1 MTFDETNVNRDKG
14 GKFDTKTGSA
24 PDIELPSLSAAREA
38 ALTEVFENDAKEFF
52 PLTRKPGAKRV
63 YKTSDHRT
71 VSRPAVEWLMQNGY
85 VRRATGPN
93 LRGTPLAPTPAA
105 QAARE
110 NALASLH
117 ASGQRKC
124 SKCFKPS
131 VLPADYKPL
140 CSKHYL
146 ESIDEAN
153 KNAAERFH
161 EHIEQVAE
169 AKGVPN
175 PLRERQPVKTPVN
188 WPQVFEDA
196 VKRRE
201 ASEPPPLP
209 ATWASRAV
217 PDTRID

>member
-38 ALTEVFENDAKEFF
+38 ALTEVFENDVKEFF

-63 YKTSDHRT
+63 YKTKDHRN
-71 VSRPAVEWLMQNGY
+71 VSRPALEWLMQNGY

-93 LRGTPLAPTPAA
+93 MRGTLLAPTPAA

-110 NALASLH
+110 KALAALH

-124 SKCFKPS
+124 GKCSKPS
-131 VLPADYKPL
+131 VLPADYAPL

-146 ESIDEAN
+146 ESVD
-153 KNAAERFH
+153 AAQTAASERF
-161 EHIEQVAE
+161 EQRIADLAE
-169 AKGVPN
+169 AKGIPN
-175 PLRERQPVKTPVN
+175 PL
-188 WPQVFEDA
+188 A
-196 VKRRE
+196 
-201 ASEPPPLP
+201 
-209 ATWASRAV
+209 
-217 PDTRID
+217 